1 LAIQAKSLEARPE
14 SCRLLTINGGSSSI
28 RFALFDVGE
37 PLRRLLDGKVDRI
50 GLSGTNLTFKD
61 ATEQSQ
67 NRHTIDASDRHSAV
81 GSLLDWLEAEQAFAS
96 VKAVGHRVVH
106 GMRHSEPEHVTPALL
121 DELHRITPYDPDH
134 LPLEIEL
141 IEAIRQRCPGLSQ
154 VACFDTAFH
163 RTMPRVASLLPIPR
177 RYEAAGVRR
186 YGFHGLSYEFLMEEL
201 ARLGD
206 PGATKGRVILAHL
219 GNGASLAAVSD
230 GKSIDTSMGFTPASG
245 LVMSSRSGD
254 LDPGLVS
261 YLARTEQMSATQFQE
276 MVNHASGLLGVSEI
290 SSDLRDLLARESDD
304 VRAAEAVA
312 LFCYQAKKWIGSF
325 VAALGGLDTL
335 VFAGGIGENAPL
347 VRERIC
353 DQLGFLGIELNKG
366 RNADNASLI
375 STDGGRVAVRVI
387 RTDEEIM
394 IARSVIRVLGLTHRR
409 KSDDADTRK
418 LKDTW

>member
-1 LAIQAKSLEARPE
+1 MDLAAQANISEAPR
-14 SCRLLTINGGSSSI
+14 SSYSLLTINGGSSSI
-28 RFALFDVGE
+28 RFALFDVGV
-37 PLRRLLDGKVDRI
+37 PLRRRLDGKVDRI

-61 ATEQSQ
+61 ATGQSQ
-67 NRHTIDASDRHSAV
+67 SSHTIDASNRYSAV
-81 GSLLDWLEAEQAFAS
+81 GFLLDWLEAQQAFAS

-106 GMRHSEPEHVTPALL
+106 GMKHSEPERVTPELL
-121 DELHRITPYDPDH
+121 DELHRIMPYDPDH

-141 IEAIRQRCPGLSQ
+141 IEAFRQRHPGLPQ

-186 YGFHGLSYEFLMEEL
+186 YGFHGLSYEFLKEEL

-206 PGATKGRVILAHL
+206 PAATKGRVILAHL
-219 GNGASLAAVSD
+219 GNGASLAAVRD

-261 YLARTEQMSATQFQE
+261 YLARTEQMSASQFQE
-276 MVNHASGLLGVSEI
+276 MVNHTSGLLGVSET

-325 VAALGGLDTL
+325 AAVLGGLDTL
-335 VFAGGIGENAPL
+335 VFAGGIGENAAL
-347 VRERIC
+347 IRERIC
-353 DQLGFLGIELNKG
+353 DGLGFLGIELDQR
-366 RNADNASLI
+366 RNAKNAPLI
-375 STDGGRVAVRVI
+375 SADGGLVAVRVI
-387 RTDEEIM
+387 RTDEEVM
-394 IARSVIRVLGLTHRR
+394 IARSVIRVLGLTHE
-409 KSDDADTRK
+409 APEPGVHVAG
-418 LKDTW
+418 